1 LIKISGGGAN
11 AATFF
16 WFGTGVS
23 PPAVN
28 EEHVTG
34 LTTSH
39 CALQYKILKYRI
51 LFPKHI

>member
-11 AATFF
+11 AAAFF

-28 EEHVTG
+28 EEHMTG

-39 CALQYKILKYRI
+39 CALQYKILKYPI
-51 LFPKHI
+51 LLSKYI